1 MGFQCCWTVHCMDL
15 FQKLGKGMGGG
26 SWLHCGVTCSC
37 VELCC
42 VFVVVDIEMSGHSH
56 NLICVFL
63 LLSFVPHTEYHRV
76 RIVQVYQ
83 YQCQWLVLH
92 SSRRVVVV
100 QVVHVVQQETG
111 SNKIRKP

>member
-1 MGFQCCWTVHCMDL
+1 
-15 FQKLGKGMGGG
+15 MGGG
-26 SWLHCGVTCSC
+26 SGLHCGVTCSC

>member
-1 MGFQCCWTVHCMDL
+1 MDL
-15 FQKLGKGMGGG
+15 FQKLGKEWEGGRG
-26 SWLHCGVTCSC
+26 CIVVLHVVVLSSS
-37 VELCC
+37 C
-42 VFVVVDIEMSGHSH
+42 VFVVVGIEMSGHSH

>member
-1 MGFQCCWTVHCMDL
+1 MDL
-15 FQKLGKGMGGG
+15 FQKLGKEWEGGRG
-26 SWLHCGVTCSC
+26 CIVVLHVVSS

-42 VFVVVDIEMSGHSH
+42 VFVVVGIEMSGHSY

-92 SSRRVVVV
+92 SGRRRVVV
-100 QVVHVVQQETG
+100 QVVQQETG

>member
-15 FQKLGKGMGGG
+15 FQKLGKEWEGGRG
-26 SWLHCGVTCSC
+26 CIVVLHVVVLSSS
-37 VELCC
+37 C
-42 VFVVVDIEMSGHSH
+42 VFVVVGIKMSGHSH

-92 SSRRVVVV
+92 SGRRRVVV
-100 QVVHVVQQETG
+100 QVVQVVQQETG